1 VNVDLVVVG
10 AVVAGRELDADEV
23 DYIDFGS
30 DLGWRL
36 GCSDRRGLMRLV
48 KRVSVGL
55 ELDSSRFLLLMS
67 FVLLD
72 FPKDV
77 VKRGVTYQNHNH
89 PLVYPY
95 SAHSSCHQS

>member
-1 VNVDLVVVG
+1 VNADLVVVG
-10 AVVAGRELDADEV
+10 AVDGRELDADGV

-36 GCSDRRGLMRLV
+36 GCSDHRGLMRLV
-48 KRVSVGL
+48 RRVFVGL
-55 ELDSSRFLLLMS
+55 ELDSSRFLLLVS

-72 FPKDV
+72 IPEDV